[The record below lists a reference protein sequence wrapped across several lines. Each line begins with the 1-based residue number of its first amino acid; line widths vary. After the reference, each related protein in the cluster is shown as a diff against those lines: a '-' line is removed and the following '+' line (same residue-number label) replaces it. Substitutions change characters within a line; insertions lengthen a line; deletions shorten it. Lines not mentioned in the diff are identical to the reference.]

1 MRRVLVLTHT
11 GRKEAVDAARK
22 VVHLLEAQGLEPV
35 LLDDEAADIPDCTGV
50 QRVRPGHLD
59 GLELVVVLGGDGT
72 VLRGAELVHG
82 TSVPLLGVN
91 LGRVGF
97 LAETER
103 DALESTVAHV
113 AARDY
118 SVEERLTLEVD
129 VIEGGAVRARSWAL
143 NDVSVEKGA
152 RERVLEL
159 VIEVDGRPVSTYGCD
174 GVVMATPTGSTA
186 YAFSAGGPVV
196 WPGVQALLM
205 VPVSAHALFARPLVV
220 SPDSVMAVEVLE
232 RNHTDGV
239 VWCDGRRAVP
249 IHPGA
254 RIEVRRGA
262 EPVRLAHITTGPFT
276 DRLVAKFGLAVGG
289 WRGPEDGPPH
299 PAPASS
305 RLPRP
310 PHGPSSTP
318 ATGPAS
324 GGG

>member
-11 GRKEAVDAARK
+11 GRQDAVDAARQL
-22 VVHLLEAQGLEPV
+22 VALLDAAGVEPV
-35 LLDDEAADIPDCTGV
+35 LLDDEAADIPDCTAVRRV
-50 QRVRPGHLD
+50 QPDRLD
-59 GLELVVVLGGDGT
+59 GLELVVVVGGDGT

-82 TSVPLLGVN
+82 TGVPLLGVN

-97 LAETER
+97 LAEIER
-103 DALESTVAHV
+103 DALESTVTHV

-118 SVEERLTLEVD
+118 GVEERLTLQVD
-129 VIEGGAVRARSWAL
+129 IVEGGVVRATSWAL

-159 VIEVDGRPVSTYGCD
+159 ATEVDGRPVSTYGCD

-196 WPGVQALLM
+196 WPGVEALLM
-205 VPVSAHALFARPLVV
+205 VPISAHALFARPLVV

-232 RNHTDGV
+232 RNQTDGV
-239 VWCDGRRAVP
+239 VWCDGRRSVQVR
-249 IHPGA
+249 PGA

-262 EPVRLAHITTGPFT
+262 EPVRLAHISTGPFT

-289 WRGPEDGPPH
+289 WRGPDDTTGDGAQRGFVGAGH
-299 PAPASS
+299 SSTRRPAP
-305 RLPRP
+305 PR
-310 PHGPSSTP
+310 GI
-318 ATGPAS
+318 G
-324 GGG
+324 